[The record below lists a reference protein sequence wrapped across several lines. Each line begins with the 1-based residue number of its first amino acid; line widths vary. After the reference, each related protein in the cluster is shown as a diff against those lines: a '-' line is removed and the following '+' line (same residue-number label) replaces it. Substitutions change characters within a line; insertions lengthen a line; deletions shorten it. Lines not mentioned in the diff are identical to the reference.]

1 MGMQMRDKAR
11 LGSTPSTQGC
21 GMATCARAGDG
32 RSTMPRTA
40 ATTILPKHRFVTEII
55 ILASLD
61 RVPETAGAL
70 WYSLSSDIFRSDRT
84 VYAA

>member
-1 MGMQMRDKAR
+1 MGMQMRDKAP
-11 LGSTPSTQGC
+11 LGSVPSTQGW

-32 RSTMPRTA
+32 RSRCQNGRRD
-40 ATTILPKHRFVTEII
+40 TILPKHRFATEII

-70 WYSLSSDIFRSDRT
+70 WYSRGSDIFRSDRT